1 MKNYTNLYNNNDVKI
16 YDYINTIKQVAN
28 GKYPI
33 EEIYNGVNIFVGFA
47 NGDIC
52 IYNTEKGVRLNKCT
66 SISKLINDYTISNNE
81 LMLNVLNNTQDLFKN
96 QIHPLFLGLVESKH
110 LVFSITYIDED
121 NPISIPYTNS
131 KYIINNIY
139 LMDEGELECVDKS
152 LFDFFVQNTK
162 LSNSF
167 TISKTLDVVPPLFN
181 DLFLYKF
188 TQKFKKELK
197 RLYGKKLP
205 KDITIGEYKK
215 QSFKNSI
222 SHIITNDIYNP
233 IKLIITALESEG
245 VWDLWI
251 DIYLM
256 NNTKDHLERI
266 DYFINILTKHK
277 IPKNIINDY
286 FIFMC
291 SEFRHE
297 IIESVN
303 KTFIS
308 YESNI
313 LNHMTSYIEFEN
325 KYYNTTIK
333 QVIID
338 KLLYINTNLLN
349 TKSIKKILFDNNY
362 KKITHINTLVGIR
375 VIGEQFKMIGN
386 FKYINKIMKL

>member
-16 YDYINTIKQVAN
+16 YDYINTIKQIAN

-33 EEIYNGVNIFVGFA
+33 EEIYDGVNIFVGL
-47 NGDIC
+47 NGGDIC
-52 IYNTEKGVRLNKCT
+52 IYNTEKDVRLNKCT
-66 SISKLINDYTISNNE
+66 NISKLISDYTISNNE

-96 QIHPLFLGLVESKH
+96 QIHPLFLGLVESKQ
-110 LVFSITYIDED
+110 LIFSITYIDED
-121 NPISIPYTNS
+121 NPISMPYTNS

-139 LMDEGELECVDKS
+139 LINQGELECVEET

-167 TISKTLDVVPPLFN
+167 TTPKTLDVTPPVFN
-181 DLFLYKF
+181 NLFLYKF
-188 TQKFKKELK
+188 TKKFKKELK
-197 RLYGKKLP
+197 KLYGNKLP
-205 KDITIGEYKK
+205 KNITIGEYKK
-215 QSFKNSI
+215 QLFNDSI
-222 SHIITNDIYNP
+222 SSVIDNDIYNP
-233 IKLIITALESEG
+233 VKLIVTTLKSAG
-245 VWDLWI
+245 VWDLWV

-256 NNTKDHLERI
+256 NNTIDHLERI
-266 DYFINILTKHK
+266 DYFINILNERKVPENVIT
-277 IPKNIINDY
+277 DY
-286 FIFMC
+286 FVFMC

-303 KTFIS
+303 KTFIN

-313 LNHMTSYIEFEN
+313 LNYMTSYIEYEN
-325 KYYNTTIK
+325 KPYNTTIK
-333 QVIID
+333 QVIVD

-349 TKSIKKILFDNNY
+349 VKSIKKVLFDNNY

-375 VIGEQFKMIGN
+375 VMGEQIKMIGN

>member
-1 MKNYTNLYNNNDVKI
+1 MENYTNLYNNNDVKI
-16 YDYINTIKQVAN
+16 YDYINTIKQIAN
-28 GKYPI
+28 GEYPI
-33 EEIYNGVNIFVGFA
+33 KEIYNGVNIFVGLT
-47 NGDIC
+47 NGNIC
-52 IYNTEKGVRLNKCT
+52 IYNTEKDVRLNKYT
-66 SISKLINDYTISNNE
+66 NISKLINDCTISNNE

-96 QIHPLFLGLVESKH
+96 QIHPLFLGLVESKQ
-110 LVFSITYIDED
+110 LIFSITYIDKD

-139 LMDEGELECVDKS
+139 LMDQGKLVCVDKS

-162 LSNSF
+162 LSKSF
-167 TISKTLDVVPPLFN
+167 TISKTLNVVPPLFN
-181 DLFLYKF
+181 NLFLYKL

-197 RLYGKKLP
+197 KLYGNKLP

-215 QSFKNSI
+215 QVFEDSI
-222 SHIITNDIYNP
+222 SSVINNNIYNP
-233 IKLIITALESEG
+233 IKLIVTTLKSVG

-256 NNTKDHLERI
+256 NNTINHLERI
-266 DYFINILTKHK
+266 DYFINILNEHK
-277 IPKNIINDY
+277 VPKDIINDY

-303 KTFIS
+303 KTFIN

-313 LNHMTSYIEFEN
+313 LNHMTSYMEFEN

-333 QVIID
+333 RVIVD

-349 TKSIKKILFDNNY
+349 AKSIKKLLFDNNY
-362 KKITHINTLVGIR
+362 KKITHINTLVGIQ
-375 VIGEQFKMIGN
+375 VIGKQIKMIGN